1 MRCQAVVPNKN
12 RIMLLPQTVRELL
25 GHANGTVLATRAA
38 DCHGQVAA
46 VCLLVMWYPMFE
58 KAEYVFIH
66 SDKCGLLVQEIGNF
80 VVQPGESSQ
89 FECPIRVWQTPQ
101 IEDEVGIGRNTVFE
115 SE

>member
-12 RIMLLPQTVRELL
+12 WIMLLPQTGREFL
-25 GHANGTVLATRAA
+25 GHANGTVLASRAA
-38 DCHGQVAA
+38 DRYGQVAA
-46 VCLLVMWYPMFE
+46 VCLPIVRYPALQ
-58 KAEYVFIH
+58 KAQYVFIH
-66 SDKCGLLVQEIGNF
+66 TDKCRLIVQELSNF